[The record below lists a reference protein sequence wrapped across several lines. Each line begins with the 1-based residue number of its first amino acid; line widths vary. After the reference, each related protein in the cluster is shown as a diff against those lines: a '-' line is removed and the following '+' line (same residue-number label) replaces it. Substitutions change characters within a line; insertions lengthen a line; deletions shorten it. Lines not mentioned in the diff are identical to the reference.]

1 MNNPEYE
8 ALKAEIGK
16 AKGGN
21 TAPKVSTVPTLE
33 PWQQPQGTKVE
44 EPKVEV
50 KEVPASSDKMVIKSD
65 AKVEEPK
72 VEVKPTEVA
81 KMEVKPVEEVKGIPS
96 YDDLGIEKGTNLLT
110 NTPYYL
116 PKGMKYKEMSPSE
129 IISTVV
135 DENGFVSRN
144 GIKLNRNTSI
154 RYPDPPGT
162 VFKKEKI
169 GERELYSSYD
179 KSNGKWYIYD
189 ANSNKDNWTEVE
201 TGPIK
206 TLLNSKFPDKE
217 NKEKIDK
224 VTEDERD
231 LIDKTRNSVYVN
243 VYMPYLLKNE
253 DKLSDEE
260 SLKLQ
265 KMIKGIAHF
274 KTLEA
279 HFKEEPFTG
288 NLEEYL
294 EKKNK
299 HISDTR
305 EMPDPTKISDKKHLQ
320 IINDIIART
329 DNENGYFKDFFESK
343 IYPTENFSY
352 NELENKKSNNE
363 LDLYKSILGTVFYDK
378 NKDEFYWTEY
388 DKKRIAREKY
398 NHVYEGAKLD
408 FDEKSKLPYLVIKKG
423 TPDYDKIK
431 SSLSKYN
438 K

>member
-1 MNNPEYE
+1 
-8 ALKAEIGK
+8 
-16 AKGGN
+16 
-21 TAPKVSTVPTLE
+21 
-33 PWQQPQGTKVE
+33 
-44 EPKVEV
+44 
-50 KEVPASSDKMVIKSD
+50 VPAVSDKMVIKSE
-65 AKVEEPK
+65 AKVEP
-72 VEVKPTEVA
+72 
-81 KMEVKPVEEVKGIPS
+81 KPVEEVKGIPS

-135 DENGFVSRN
+135 DKNGFVSRD

-305 EMPDPTKISDKKHLQ
+305 EMPNPTKISDKKHLQ
-320 IINDIIART
+320 IINDIVART

-343 IYPTENFSY
+343 SYPTENFSY
-352 NELENKKSNNE
+352 NELENRKSNNE